1 MTDMLQ
7 AGSTGGANG
16 SRHEGV
22 FKPNALG
29 SQPIYIRRLEKRVQD
44 TQHVEA
50 LIVGRQAY
58 DQYDVD
64 SIALPENL
72 KDPMTDK
79 PAMYRRDQQIWKDFT
94 DDQWRGYMSRIPAS
108 CRVVVWSRH

>member
-1 MTDMLQ
+1 LVRAFHQPCQQ

-50 LIVGRQAY
+50 LIVGR
-58 DQYDVD
+58 D
-64 SIALPENL
+64 E
-72 KDPMTDK
+72 
-79 PAMYRRDQQIWKDFT
+79 QQIGSLHDLPFLA
-94 DDQWRGYMSRIPAS
+94 DRGLLRIAADKQQGEYQQ
-108 CRVVVWSRH
+108 RVSSHGINYHAF